1 MLKSALVH
9 AMKGKQM
16 GVDVRKLLLTSSLL
30 ASLATWIAATTSVA
44 QAPASVPKIWDD
56 TALAEWATPIAAL
69 KLRPSHYTSAE
80 YYAVSA
86 DNLRTYPVYL
96 PDKEPPGYWDSLQ
109 KKKPEPLVDVS
120 RIHTKRDWIEA
131 GARAF
136 RELDNPF
143 SRTDDPALIAAIR
156 DSRTFAGI
164 AGLADGTVLDQRW
177 VVTERGVMLTQ
188 WECAACHAKMA
199 PDRTVAYGL
208 PLSERPAGAAPA
220 GVERFL
226 ERLLTLADERKYGTA
241 DPVDLFPR
249 LFAVPWAPGE
259 VARLQR
265 FLANPRD
272 AAALGFNPHG
282 VIPRINGSPFYG
294 TRVPDL
300 HLLRYSRYLDAAG
313 THRLRGPED
322 IARYAAII
330 NTADPMDF
338 GTHRFLSDSQRRVR
352 YRFADEVLYAIGVY
366 LLSLEPPKNPVPPP
380 ADLVARGEAI
390 FRREKCATCHPA
402 PDYTTGELTPA
413 AGFVPPVDHPNFA
426 DVRDRSVNTD
436 PGLALKTRKGTGFYK
451 IPSLRGLWYRPRLLH
466 DASIVSL
473 EELFDA
479 GRLSRVYKRK
489 GWSPPGVTTGAVPG
503 LEFLTELTPEE
514 KTALI
519 AFLRSL

>member
-1 MLKSALVH
+1 
-9 AMKGKQM
+9 M
-16 GVDVRKLLLTSSLL
+16 GFDVRRLLLTTSLL
-30 ASLATWIAATTSVA
+30 ACLAMWVVATSSVA
-44 QAPASVPKIWDD
+44 QVPASAPKIWDEK
-56 TALAEWATPIAAL
+56 ALADWATPIAAP
-69 KLRPSHYTSAE
+69 KVRPGHYTPAE
-80 YYAVSA
+80 YYAIPA
-86 DNLRTYPVYL
+86 ENLRTYPVYL
-96 PDKEPPGYWDSLQ
+96 PDHEPPGYWDSLQ
-109 KKKPEPLVDVS
+109 KKKPDPLVDVS
-120 RIHTKRDWIEA
+120 KIRTTSDWVEA

-156 DSRTFAGI
+156 DPKTFAGI

-199 PDRTVAYGL
+199 ADRTVVYGE

-226 ERLLTLADERKYGTA
+226 VQLLTLADERKYGTA
-241 DPVDLFPR
+241 DPVDIFPR
-249 LFAVPWAPGE
+249 IFAVPWAPDE
-259 VARLQR
+259 AARLER
-265 FLANPRD
+265 FLTRPQD
-272 AAALGFNPHG
+272 AASVGFNPHG

-300 HLLRYSRYLDAAG
+300 HLLRYARYLDATA

-322 IARYAAII
+322 IARYAALI
-330 NTADPMDF
+330 NTADPMAF
-338 GTHRFLSDSQRRVR
+338 GTHRFLSDSQRHVR

-366 LLSLEPPKNPVPPP
+366 LLSLEPPKNPSPPP
-380 ADLVARGEAI
+380 ADLVARGQAI
-390 FRREKCATCHPA
+390 FRREKCASCHPA
-402 PDYTTGELTPA
+402 PGYTTGELTPA
-413 AGFVPPVDHPNFA
+413 PGFEPPFDHPNFA
-426 DVRDRSVNTD
+426 DVRDRSVGTD

-479 GRLSRVYKRK
+479 ARLSPGYERK
-489 GWSPPGVTTGAVPG
+489 GWSAPGVTKGAVPG
-503 LEFLTELTPEE
+503 LEFLTQLTPEE
-514 KTALI
+514 KRALI

>member
-1 MLKSALVH
+1 
-9 AMKGKQM
+9 M
-16 GVDVRKLLLTSSLL
+16 GFNVCRLLLAASLLTSL
-30 ASLATWIAATTSVA
+30 AMRIVATASVA
-44 QAPASVPKIWDD
+44 RAPSSAPKIWDD
-56 TALAEWATPIAAL
+56 TALADWATPIAAL
-69 KLRPSHYTSAE
+69 KQRPAHYTAAE
-80 YYAVSA
+80 YYAVPA

-96 PDKEPPGYWDSLQ
+96 PDKEPPGYWASLQ

-120 RIHTKRDWIEA
+120 KIRTKYDWIEA

-156 DSRTFAGI
+156 DPNTFAGI
-164 AGLADGTVLDQRW
+164 GGLADGTVLDQRW

-199 PDRTVAYGL
+199 PDRTIAYGE

-226 ERLLTLADERKYGTA
+226 VRLLALAAERQYGTA
-241 DPVDLFPR
+241 DPVALFPR
-249 LFAVPWAPGE
+249 MFSVPWAPDE
-259 VARLQR
+259 TARLQR
-265 FLANPRD
+265 FLTNAQ
-272 AAALGFNPHG
+272 AAASVGFNPHG

-300 HLLRYSRYLDAAG
+300 HLLRYSKYLDATA

-322 IARYAAII
+322 IARYAALI
-330 NTADPMDF
+330 NSADPVDF

-366 LLSLEPPKNPVPPP
+366 LVSLEPPENPSPPP
-380 ADLVARGEAI
+380 VDLVARGRAI
-390 FRREKCATCHPA
+390 FRREKCASCHPA
-402 PDYTTGELTPA
+402 PAYTTGELTPA
-413 AGFVPPVDHPNFA
+413 AGFDPPLDHPNFA
-426 DVRDRSVNTD
+426 DVRDRSVGTD

-479 GRLSRVYKRK
+479 ARLSPDYERR
-489 GWSPPGVTTGAVPG
+489 GWSAPGAINGATPG
-503 LEFLTELTPEE
+503 LEFLTKLTPEE